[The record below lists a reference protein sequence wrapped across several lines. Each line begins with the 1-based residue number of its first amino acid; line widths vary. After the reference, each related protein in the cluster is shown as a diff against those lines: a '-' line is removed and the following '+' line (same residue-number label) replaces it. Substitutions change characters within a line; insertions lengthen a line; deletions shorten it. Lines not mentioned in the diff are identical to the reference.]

1 MHIAIY
7 WLGKDIYIYIL
18 PGSSMLYKNPN
29 SNIANLQNKT
39 EIIYKN
45 ISKKVTKTTTYIRR
59 KKWQFEKN
67 WQSDNTQQQ
76 HILTLSANN
85 LNSKNTKLILILT
98 QIIMYEIRTYR
109 NNLKYKKAQLPQEN
123 IIMKILTELPN
134 ILIAHYKLH
143 KLKWYGNPIS
153 TIILHKQCHC
163 KNIQR

>member
-59 KKWQFEKN
+59 KK
-67 WQSDNTQQQ
+67 
-76 HILTLSANN
+76 
-85 LNSKNTKLILILT
+85 
-98 QIIMYEIRTYR
+98 
-109 NNLKYKKAQLPQEN
+109 
-123 IIMKILTELPN
+123 
-134 ILIAHYKLH
+134 
-143 KLKWYGNPIS
+143 
-153 TIILHKQCHC
+153 
-163 KNIQR
+163 